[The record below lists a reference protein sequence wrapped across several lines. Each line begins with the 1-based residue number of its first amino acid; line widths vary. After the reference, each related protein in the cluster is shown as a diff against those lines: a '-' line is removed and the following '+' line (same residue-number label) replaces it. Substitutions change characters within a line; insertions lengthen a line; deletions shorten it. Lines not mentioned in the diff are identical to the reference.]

1 MLIALLGVEVVANIG
16 PLAQGGLDEAFGLA
30 VCARSVGAGEA
41 VLDCASESYETFA
54 PRPRPAWGKLG
65 SDPNP
70 LFECSPHFNLLVVY
84 GALPFTPDCP
94 NKST

>member
-1 MLIALLGVEVVANIG
+1 MRTMEVVMLEPGREMLIAFLRVEVMANVG

-54 PRPRPAWGKLG
+54 PRPRPAPRRGEIRL
-65 SDPNP
+65 
-70 LFECSPHFNLLVVY
+70 
-84 GALPFTPDCP
+84 
-94 NKST
+94 